1 MTMQR
6 ISIATENTDGIG
18 MAVTRVLWYMCGD
31 ISVKKMCLNWTLKKW
46 GGSSR

>member
-6 ISIATENTDGIG
+6 ISIVTENTDGVV
-18 MAVTRVLWYMCGD
+18 MAVTRVLWYMCGNV
-31 ISVKKMCLNWTLKKW
+31 SVKKMCLNWSFKKS